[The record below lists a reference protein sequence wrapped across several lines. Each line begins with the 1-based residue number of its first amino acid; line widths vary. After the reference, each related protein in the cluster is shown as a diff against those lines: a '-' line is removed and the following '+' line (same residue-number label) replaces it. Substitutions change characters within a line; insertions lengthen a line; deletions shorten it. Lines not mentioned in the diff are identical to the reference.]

1 MPKLLDV
8 IKEKGLT
15 HQEVIDLIERNI
27 PIDLEIGLPEKVSEE
42 KEVPEIEVEETD
54 KPKKPIELY
63 ITEVEEEKE
72 EEPEPEE
79 EEITLTQKEIDK
91 KIADAVE
98 EKLKATRKVPS
109 KGKIVDKPQ
118 SNISV
123 VKRNWF
129 EEIV

>member
-8 IKEKGLT
+8 IKESGYT
-15 HQEVIDLIERNI
+15 HQEIIDMIEKA
-27 PIDLEIGLPEKVSEE
+27 GKPEEVSEE

-54 KPKKPIELY
+54 KPEEPIELR
-63 ITEVEEEKE
+63 ITDMKEEKE
-72 EEPEPEE
+72 EEPEPIE
-79 EEITLTQKEIDK
+79 EEIILTQKEIDK

-118 SNISV
+118 SNIPT

>member
-1 MPKLLDV
+1 LPKLLDV
-8 IKEKGLT
+8 IKESGYT
-15 HQEVIDLIERNI
+15 HQQVIDLIEKA
-27 PIDLEIGLPEKVSEE
+27 GLPEKESEE

-54 KPKKPIELY
+54 KPDDKIELY
-63 ITEVEEEKE
+63 ITEVKEVEE
-72 EEPEPEE
+72 EEPEPIE
-79 EEITLTQKEIDK
+79 EEITLSQTELDK
-91 KIADAVE
+91 KIADALK

-118 SNISV
+118 VDIPT

>member
-8 IKEKGLT
+8 IKESGYT
-15 HQEVIDLIERNI
+15 HQQVIDLIEKA
-27 PIDLEIGLPEKVSEE
+27 GLPEEVSEE

-54 KPKKPIELY
+54 KPEEKIELR
-63 ITEVEEEKE
+63 ITDMKEEKE
-72 EEPEPEE
+72 EELEPKE
-79 EEITLTQKEIDK
+79 EEITLTPEELDK

>member
-1 MPKLLDV
+1 LPKLLDV

-15 HQEVIDLIERNI
+15 HQEVIDLIEK
-27 PIDLEIGLPEKVSEE
+27 IGLPEEVSEE

-54 KPKKPIELY
+54 KPEEPIELY
-63 ITEVEEEKE
+63 ITKLE

-79 EEITLTQKEIDK
+79 DTVEEEITLTQEELDK
-91 KIADAVE
+91 QIADAVE

-118 SNISV
+118 ANISV
-123 VKRNWF
+123 VKKNWF
-129 EEIV
+129 EEIA

>member
-1 MPKLLDV
+1 LPKLLDV

-15 HQEVIDLIERNI
+15 HQEVIELIEKV
-27 PIDLEIGLPEKVSEE
+27 GLPETPVEE
-42 KEVPEIEVEETD
+42 KDVPEEEIQEDD
-54 KPKKPIELY
+54 KPEEPIELY
-63 ITEVEEEKE
+63 ITDNTTEVVEE

-79 EEITLTQKEIDK
+79 EEITLTPEELDK

-118 SNISV
+118 SDIPV

>member
-8 IKEKGLT
+8 IKESGYT
-15 HQEVIDLIERNI
+15 HQEVMDLIEKA
-27 PIDLEIGLPEKVSEE
+27 GKPEEVSEE

-54 KPKKPIELY
+54 KPEEPIELY
-63 ITEVEEEKE
+63 ITEMKEEKE
-72 EEPEPEE
+72 EEPEEKE
-79 EEITLTQKEIDK
+79 EEITSTPEELDK
-91 KIADAVE
+91 QIADAVE

-118 SNISV
+118 VDIPT

>member
-15 HQEVIDLIERNI
+15 HQEVIDLIEK
-27 PIDLEIGLPEKVSEE
+27 IGLPEEESEE
-42 KEVPEIEVEETD
+42 KDVPEIEVEETD
-54 KPKKPIELY
+54 KPEEPIELY
-63 ITEVEEEKE
+63 ITKLE

-79 EEITLTQKEIDK
+79 DTVEEEITLTQTELDK
-91 KIADAVE
+91 QIADAVE

-118 SNISV
+118 VNIAV

>member
-15 HQEVIDLIERNI
+15 HQQVIDLIKK
-27 PIDLEIGLPEKVSEE
+27 IGLPEEESEE
-42 KEVPEIEVEETD
+42 KDIPEIEVEETD
-54 KPKKPIELY
+54 KPEEPIELY
-63 ITEVEEEKE
+63 ITQVE
-72 EEPEPEE
+72 EEPEPEEDTEE
-79 EEITLTQKEIDK
+79 EEITLTQEELNKQ
-91 KIADAVE
+91 IADAVE

-118 SNISV
+118 ANISI

>member
-15 HQEVIDLIERNI
+15 HQQVIDLIEK
-27 PIDLEIGLPEKVSEE
+27 IGLPEEVSEE
-42 KEVPEIEVEETD
+42 KDVPEIEVEETD
-54 KPKKPIELY
+54 KPEEPIELY
-63 ITEVEEEKE
+63 ITKVE

-79 EEITLTQKEIDK
+79 DTVEEEITLTPEELDK

-118 SNISV
+118 NTRNV
-123 VKRNWF
+123 VKKNWY
-129 EEIV
+129 EVIV

>member
-15 HQEVIDLIERNI
+15 HQQVIDLIEK
-27 PIDLEIGLPEKVSEE
+27 IGLPKTPAEE
-42 KEVPEIEVEETD
+42 KEVPEVEIQEDD
-54 KPKKPIELY
+54 KPEEPIELY
-63 ITEVEEEKE
+63 ITKLEDEPEFKE
-72 EEPEPEE
+72 ENTVE
-79 EEITLTQKEIDK
+79 EEITLTQKELDK
-91 KIADAVE
+91 KIADGVE
-98 EKLKATRKVPS
+98 EKLKAQRKVPS

-118 SNISV
+118 ANISV

>member
-15 HQEVIDLIERNI
+15 HQEVIDLIEK
-27 PIDLEIGLPEKVSEE
+27 IGLPEKESEE
-42 KEVPEIEVEETD
+42 KEVPEIEVDETD
-54 KPKKPIELY
+54 KPEEKIELY
-63 ITEVEEEKE
+63 ITEVEK
-72 EEPEPEE
+72 EPEPEEDTVE
-79 EEITLTQKEIDK
+79 EEITLTQEELDK
-91 KIADAVE
+91 QIADAVE

-118 SNISV
+118 ANISV

>member
-15 HQEVIDLIERNI
+15 HQQVIDLIGSIEQ
-27 PIDLEIGLPEKVSEE
+27 DSLPEEVSEE

-54 KPKKPIELY
+54 KPEEPIELY

-72 EEPEPEE
+72 EEPEPIE
-79 EEITLTQKEIDK
+79 EEITLTQEELDK

-118 SNISV
+118 ADV
-123 VKRNWF
+123 PTVKRNWF